1 MTYMGTWYEIQRY
14 PHRNQPNGDCVVVNY
29 ALNQTSG
36 EVAILNRMRVL
47 ADDATV
53 EARGTA
59 VTDPEYPGQG
69 VLRVRFEET
78 PPEVPASYYRILGVV
93 YDRYAVVWS
102 CRENGANSVESAWV
116 LSRAPT
122 LEGVSVSIVKAIIDQ
137 HLDHDSFTI
146 TKQGEQYCGGV
157 AALTTSIVV
166 FILSVFVML
175 Q

>member
-1 MTYMGTWYEIQRY
+1 MGTWYEIQRY

-36 EVAILNRMRVL
+36 EVAILNRMWVL

-102 CRENGANSVESAWV
+102 CRENGANSVGKTVEWFFKIYV
-116 LSRAPT
+116 
-122 LEGVSVSIVKAIIDQ
+122 VSLIYWIIIFRICLGTFTSSNVGRCFSIDR
-137 HLDHDSFTI
+137 
-146 TKQGEQYCGGV
+146 
-157 AALTTSIVV
+157 
-166 FILSVFVML
+166 
-175 Q
+175 